1 MATKL
6 LFKHNSNEVGIFIA
20 MDRQPARVWPVDS
33 AYADDKTFWTDAY
46 HAARRMDAKDRIGE
60 SGCSVYCDFEA
71 ASIVCAAKAA
81 SL

>member
-1 MATKL
+1 M
-6 LFKHNSNEVGIFIA
+6 LFRYNGEEVGIFIA
-20 MDRQPARVWPVDS
+20 MDRQTARVWPVDS
-33 AYADDKTFWTDAY
+33 AYADDKAFWTTAY
-46 HAARRMDAKDRIGE
+46 HAARHMDAKDRIGE